1 MKQQLATKPGA
12 GSGLPM
18 AESLQPRPI
27 VGLSEATK
35 IFGGTTAIEDVSFDL
50 CAGEVLALLGENG
63 AGKSTC
69 VKLLAG
75 VHQPTRGHLHLE
87 GVPVTLRTPL
97 DAQRQ
102 GIAVMHQH
110 PGLFPDLT
118 ITENLFIGRQL
129 RRGLGQLDRRAMAR
143 EASRVL
149 DLVGL
154 AQSPETQL
162 SRLRISE
169 QQLVEVAKALIVNAR
184 VLIMDEPTAAL
195 STREVDRLFAVVD
208 QLRRSGVAMM
218 FVGHR
223 MEEVYTVA
231 DRIAVMRDGRMVEEA
246 PLADMPQP
254 RALALMVGR
263 PMSDLYPNLSP
274 PQAEEILSVQQLG
287 RSGEFSDLSFALRKG
302 EILGLGGLVGSG
314 RTEVARVLFG
324 ITQPDAGTI
333 TLHGKPIQFRTP
345 GEAMD
350 SGIAYVS
357 EDRLGQSLVMDFS
370 ILRNATLTVLD
381 DVTQN
386 GMVSRERELAVVKPQ
401 LDRMRLRFHSFDQ
414 PVSTLSGGNQQK
426 VVLSKWLAT
435 APSVLILDEPTQGVD
450 VQTKAEVHAMVA
462 NLASKGMAI
471 ILISSEMPE
480 LLGMSHRILVLREGR
495 VAARFERGEATQE
508 KVIYAATASDE
519 RPAGA
524 AAASASTDEPSPLRL
539 LPKSTASETPV
550 ADAPAHWAH
559 QLGTSLKQTFLRR
572 ELGLAAVM
580 LAVIVP
586 VWFVNPRILSASNL
600 TALSMDAGLLTIVAA
615 AQMLILLTRN
625 IDLSVASVMGLSAYV
640 AAALMKFHP
649 ELGAASAVA
658 AAAGVGL
665 ACGLIN
671 GLVVSRGG
679 LPAIVVTLGTLSIYR
694 GANSLLASGKQIS
707 ADQVPASWLD
717 MTAQPLAGVPALVW
731 IAAGILAVIAMVLRS
746 WSVGRDLYA
755 IGSNPSGAALI
766 GIPIKQRV
774 LGAFAVAGLLAG
786 VAGALWASR
795 YATIDSRTAFGYE
808 LTVIAAVVVG
818 GVAIRGG
825 SGTVLGVIL
834 GAVSLL
840 VIRNALILLRVD
852 PLWVQGVY
860 GLVIL
865 AAIVLDSVVAKRAV
879 EGRKNQRRKVA

>member
-1 MKQQLATKPGA
+1 V
-12 GSGLPM
+12 SELPKT
-18 AESLQPRPI
+18 ASPQPRPI
-27 VGLSEATK
+27 VGLSQATK
-35 IFGGTTAIEDVSFDL
+35 TFGGTTAIEDVSFDL

-75 VHQPTRGHLHLE
+75 VYRPTHGHLHIE

-149 DLVGL
+149 DVVGL

-208 QLRRSGVAMM
+208 QLRRAGVAMM

-223 MEEVYTVA
+223 MEEVYAVA
-231 DRIAVMRDGRMVEEA
+231 DRIAVMRDGRMVEVA
-246 PLADMPQP
+246 PVADMPQP

-263 PMSDLYPNLSP
+263 PMSDLYPNLSQ

-287 RSGEFSDLSFALRKG
+287 RSGEFSELSFSLRKG

-324 ITQPDAGTI
+324 ITQPDAGTV
-333 TLHGKPIQFRTP
+333 TLQGKPIHFRTP
-345 GEAMD
+345 GDAMD

-381 DVTQN
+381 DVTDK
-386 GMVSRERELAVVKPQ
+386 GLVSRERELAVVKPQ

-508 KVIYAATASDE
+508 RS
-519 RPAGA
+519 
-524 AAASASTDEPSPLRL
+524 STRQP
-539 LPKSTASETPV
+539 
-550 ADAPAHWAH
+550 
-559 QLGTSLKQTFLRR
+559 
-572 ELGLAAVM
+572 
-580 LAVIVP
+580 
-586 VWFVNPRILSASNL
+586 PR
-600 TALSMDAGLLTIVAA
+600 
-615 AQMLILLTRN
+615 
-625 IDLSVASVMGLSAYV
+625 
-640 AAALMKFHP
+640 MK
-649 ELGAASAVA
+649 G
-658 AAAGVGL
+658 
-665 ACGLIN
+665 
-671 GLVVSRGG
+671 
-679 LPAIVVTLGTLSIYR
+679 
-694 GANSLLASGKQIS
+694 
-707 ADQVPASWLD
+707 
-717 MTAQPLAGVPALVW
+717 
-731 IAAGILAVIAMVLRS
+731 RS
-746 WSVGRDLYA
+746 
-755 IGSNPSGAALI
+755 
-766 GIPIKQRV
+766 
-774 LGAFAVAGLLAG
+774 
-786 VAGALWASR
+786 
-795 YATIDSRTAFGYE
+795 
-808 LTVIAAVVVG
+808 
-818 GVAIRGG
+818 
-825 SGTVLGVIL
+825 
-834 GAVSLL
+834 
-840 VIRNALILLRVD
+840 
-852 PLWVQGVY
+852 
-860 GLVIL
+860 
-865 AAIVLDSVVAKRAV
+865 
-879 EGRKNQRRKVA
+879 

>member
-1 MKQQLATKPGA
+1 
-12 GSGLPM
+12 M

-129 RRGLGQLDRRAMAR
+129 RRGLGQLDRSAMAR

-208 QLRRSGVAMM
+208 QLRHSGVAMM